1 MAAVSMRDLLA
12 AGVHFGHRTQRWNPK
27 MQPFIFGTRSGVH
40 IIDLQHTVRGI
51 TRATAFLRSA
61 AAKGGDIIFIGTKRQ
76 AQDVIREES
85 DRCGAHYVQQR
96 WLGGTL
102 TNYDT
107 LRTRLQ
113 RLREL
118 QAREATGEFET
129 LSKKDAQRLRVELA
143 RLIKRMGGIRN
154 LGQLPTA
161 IFVIDPKREANAV
174 AEAKKIGI
182 PIVAVVDTNC
192 DPNSIDYVIPGND
205 DAIRSIRTVTATIAD
220 AIVAGREEFE
230 KREAERATQLAREAE
245 AAVAAAADAEKEGSG
260 SDDIEASMLAA
271 AAETAAQAGASSG
284 SSAGLRVAETSAKAS
299 VGSSGDATEPSTPQ
313 NAARPKSS
321 PRARGGRRKP
331 SQKSAFKPQTATENT
346 TTPPPQD
353 DASNS
358 DEQANPT
365 EVEAKA
371 DPNGG

>member
-51 TRATAFLRSA
+51 TRATAFLRATA
-61 AAKGGDIIFIGTKRQ
+61 AEGGDVIFIGTKRQ

-85 DRCGAHYVQQR
+85 ERCGAHYVQQR

-118 QAREATGEFET
+118 QAREAAGEFEN
-129 LSKKDAQRLRVELA
+129 LSKKDAQRLRVELN

-192 DPNSIDYVIPGND
+192 DPNSIDYIIPGND

-220 AIVAGREEFE
+220 AILAGREEFE
-230 KREAERATQLAREAE
+230 KREAERAARLAREAE
-245 AAVAAAADAEKEGSG
+245 AALAAAAEAEKEGSG
-260 SDDIEASMLAA
+260 TDDIEAAMLAA
-271 AAETAAQAGASSG
+271 AAETAAQEGASSG
-284 SSAGLRVAETSAKAS
+284 NAAGLRVAETSTKAS
-299 VGSSGDATEPSTPQ
+299 VDSAGNTTDSSTPQ

-331 SQKSAFKPQTATENT
+331 SQKSAPKPQATTENT
-346 TTPPPQD
+346 TTPPPKNDVSNAD
-353 DASNS
+353 D
-358 DEQANPT
+358 QATTT
-365 EVEAKA
+365 EAEAKA
-371 DPNGG
+371 NPDGS